1 MGQID
6 KIIGIILIAIA
17 FSIIYVTPIMGK
29 TDIADDEMFTLCA
42 GVERVFDIETSNIE
56 TRNINTET
64 TKVIEE
70 HFVPNNNGFKSYM
83 SYKAI
88 TNKNSK
94 QYELQQ
100 RAYTGNYGIR
110 MVDDRYCVVLGSFFQ
125 KEIGTYF
132 DLVLENGTIIKCIL
146 SDVKSS
152 AHTNEDNITSLNGCI
167 SEFIIDSEYLIKDA
181 KTSGDIS
188 NCNENWN
195 SPVVKINF
203 Y

>member
-6 KIIGIILIAIA
+6 KVFAIILIAIA

-29 TDIADDEMFTLCA
+29 TDKADDKMFTLCA
-42 GVERVFDIETSNIE
+42 GVERVFDIETS
-56 TRNINTET
+56 NINTET

-100 RAYTGNYGIR
+100 RAYTSNYGIR